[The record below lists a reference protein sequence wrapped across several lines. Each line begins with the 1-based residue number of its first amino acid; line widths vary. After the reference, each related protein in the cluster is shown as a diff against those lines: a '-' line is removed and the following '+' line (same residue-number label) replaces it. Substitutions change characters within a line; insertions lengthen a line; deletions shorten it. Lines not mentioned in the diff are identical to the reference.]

1 MKRIL
6 IVEDKESL
14 GLMLRETIESEGLEA
29 EISGNGSDATRR
41 IAEGRRYLA
50 VLTDLRLPGADGIA
64 VLKQVKESDPECPVI
79 VMTAFGTIE
88 NAVQAMKLGAYDFI
102 QKPVDVDHLLLLLR
116 RCREHREL
124 RYENLLLKEEFQRT
138 HGLPAIVGESQRIVE
153 VSRAIQKVAPTD
165 STVLLQGE
173 SGTGKELFA
182 RAIHQLSPRRDR
194 PFVPINCAAIP
205 DTLIENEL
213 FGHERGSFTG
223 ATGRQL
229 GKFELADTGTIFLDE
244 IGDLGP
250 SVQSKVLRV
259 LQERRFDRIGGAMTI
274 DVDVRIICATNRN
287 LTEDVKSGRF
297 REDLFF
303 RINVFPVTIPPLR
316 ARREDIDALADF
328 FLQRLARDLK
338 KPGLSISDEARVRLR
353 EYEWPGNIRELENCI
368 ERAAILCN
376 DSRIEASD
384 LHLAPSSE
392 NRIGDVIDLSGTLAA
407 AAERATRS
415 VEKAKI
421 ADALQRTSSRNE
433 KLHMASTT
441 PCFAALVS
449 CHESSAMTMNGRP
462 GKAAACTAV
471 ARSRNSRTKSQLAM
485 PRNSSRRKP
494 SMR

>member
-1 MKRIL
+1 MKRLL

-14 GLMLRETIESEGLEA
+14 ALMLKETVEADGLEA
-29 EISGNGSDATRR
+29 EISANGSDASRR
-41 IAEGRRYLA
+41 IAEGRRYFA

-64 VLKQVKESDPECPVI
+64 VLKQVKETDPDCPVI

-88 NAVQAMKLGAYDFI
+88 NAVEAMKLGASDFI
-102 QKPVDVDHLLLLLR
+102 QKPIDVDHLLLLLR
-116 RCREHREL
+116 RYREYREL
-124 RYENLLLKEEFQRT
+124 RYENLLLKEEFQQR
-138 HGLPAIVGESQRIVE
+138 HGLPPIVGDSPRIVE
-153 VSRAIQKVAPTD
+153 VSREIQKVAPTD

-182 RAIHQLSPRRDR
+182 RAIHQLSRRRDR

-223 ATGRQL
+223 ATARQL
-229 GKFELADTGTIFLDE
+229 GKFEMADTGTIFLDE

-259 LQERRFDRIGGAMTI
+259 LQEHRFDRIGGTATI
-274 DVDVRIICATNRN
+274 DADVRVICATNRN

-328 FLQRLARDLK
+328 FIQRLARELK
-338 KPGLSISDEARVRLR
+338 KRELSISDEARSRLR
-353 EYEWPGNIRELENCI
+353 EYDWPGNIRELQNCI

-376 DSRIEASD
+376 NNRIEASD
-384 LHLAPSSE
+384 LNLTPSAE
-392 NRIGDVIDLSGTLAA
+392 NRIGDVIDLSGSLADA
-407 AAERATRS
+407 TERATRS

-421 ADALQRTSSRNE
+421 TEALQRTTSRND
-433 KLHMASTT
+433 
-441 PCFAALVS
+441 AADILGIS
-449 CHESSAMTMNGRP
+449 PRTL
-462 GKAAACTAV
+462 AA
-471 ARSRNSRTKSQLAM
+471 KMKELGLE
-485 PRNSSRRKP
+485 
-494 SMR
+494 